1 MIHTNGMELLRA
13 MLKRTY
19 VEVYSHMGAKH
30 PGQTS
35 NGFAGRHNV
44 GPVGTEFQ
52 MGALLQV
59 LLASGSFSATRSV
72 RSRHVVPR

>member
-13 MLKRTY
+13 MLKRAY
-19 VEVYSHMGAKH
+19 VGAYSHMGATH
-30 PGQTS
+30 PGRTS

-52 MGALLQV
+52 MGALVQV
-59 LLASGSFSATRSV
+59 LLASGSFTVTRSV
-72 RSRHVVPR
+72 QSRHVVPR

>member
-19 VEVYSHMGAKH
+19 VGVYSHMGATH
-30 PGQTS
+30 PWRTS
-35 NGFAGRHNV
+35 NGFAGRRNV

-52 MGALLQV
+52 RAHWCKFYWQAAPSL
-59 LLASGSFSATRSV
+59 
-72 RSRHVVPR
+72 